1 MLFTTY
7 FSSFGDCPP
16 AQPIYSLI
24 TSASFLSI
32 SVQLRP
38 IIIQAHVAAKSNAA
52 PPVLRACLSG
62 KIPDNLPS
70 AWMSSRWKI
79 ALRYIIKSAVYLHW
93 LSKRGVGRR
102 APKRSSIELNGEE
115 EKQEQKQTRTRTK
128 TKEKKHGEGGKG
140 QHRAK
145 VHQRIRETKLR
156 TTTKEI

>member
-24 TSASFLSI
+24 TSGSFLSI

-38 IIIQAHVAAKSNAA
+38 IIIQAHVAAKSDAA
-52 PPVLRACLSG
+52 PPVLRACLSW
-62 KIPDNLPS
+62 KIPRDNLPS

-79 ALRYIIKSAVYLHW
+79 ALRYIIKSAAYLHW
-93 LSKRGVGRR
+93 LSKRGVGRC

-115 EKQEQKQTRTRTK
+115 QKQTRTKANKNKNER
-128 TKEKKHGEGGKG
+128 KEQGKGRKG
-140 QHRAK
+140 QHCEK
-145 VHQRIRETKLR
+145 VPQRIWETKRR
-156 TTTKEI
+156 TTTK